1 MSSDMLREA
10 SESLFEFLIET
21 FPPER
26 PYSRSDIEQD
36 PMPPLLAHFL
46 TQTLQHK
53 LEIEVEHLRSVRS
66 PWFDYDHVDV
76 QNSYKT
82 FVSSLAHHSYIPS
95 EEWRASLKRATKLV
109 IAHLVLP
116 THTLV
121 EYIFHEGEGPLPAP
135 VIYRQLVYF
144 AAYPYLKEAVEAFL
158 KQRQLK
164 EIDRTRF
171 SSLLT
176 QIDKHMTANYSVDDW
191 LRLLKPM
198 FDLMRRIPLANKQ
211 GAPIDLLSMFFGD
224 KDAYEIQERLQVEKE
239 LHRTV
244 MINEVGLRRVI
255 EGSVE
260 PFEQKLVPTPSPAPA
275 PEPQPE
281 PETKTAEIPVPVK
294 EEQPKP
300 AEQTQEKEPQEEDSP
315 RPLWEQFQ
323 QEKKKTQP
331 PPASPV
337 PNGREPQP
345 PKSDEAAIPLWMQFQ
360 KKPEGASPNPAAPA
374 PASAPTPATNQ
385 QASPVQQTP
394 VSTPIPQMPTPES
407 VADAAFH
414 PPSNGASPTPHTPV
428 HEEPSEAPPKANP
441 ESMTLEQLEF
451 SVLGLYGTSNRTM
464 FIEHLFAGSAA
475 EYKSILM
482 RLHTLSTWTIASHVI
497 AEEVFKKNN
506 VNIYSPAAIMFT
518 ESIEEQYKLN

>member
-10 SESLFEFLIET
+10 SESLFEFLIES

-176 QIDKHMTANYSVDDW
+176 QIDKHMTANYTVDDW

-198 FDLMRRIPLANKQ
+198 FDLMRRIPLTNKQ
-211 GAPIDLLSMFFGD
+211 GAPIDLLSMFFW
-224 KDAYEIQERLQVEKE
+224 R
-239 LHRTV
+239 
-244 MINEVGLRRVI
+244 
-255 EGSVE
+255 
-260 PFEQKLVPTPSPAPA
+260 
-275 PEPQPE
+275 
-281 PETKTAEIPVPVK
+281 
-294 EEQPKP
+294 
-300 AEQTQEKEPQEEDSP
+300 
-315 RPLWEQFQ
+315 
-323 QEKKKTQP
+323 
-331 PPASPV
+331 
-337 PNGREPQP
+337 
-345 PKSDEAAIPLWMQFQ
+345 
-360 KKPEGASPNPAAPA
+360 
-374 PASAPTPATNQ
+374 
-385 QASPVQQTP
+385 
-394 VSTPIPQMPTPES
+394 
-407 VADAAFH
+407 
-414 PPSNGASPTPHTPV
+414 
-428 HEEPSEAPPKANP
+428 
-441 ESMTLEQLEF
+441 
-451 SVLGLYGTSNRTM
+451 
-464 FIEHLFAGSAA
+464 
-475 EYKSILM
+475 
-482 RLHTLSTWTIASHVI
+482 
-497 AEEVFKKNN
+497 
-506 VNIYSPAAIMFT
+506 
-518 ESIEEQYKLN
+518 